1 MQDKQATD
9 QHTACASK
17 HVEVW
22 RSATEEYSVLCEFS
36 TSQDA
41 ICNIMH
47 EKTGTVDLTPLAKQW
62 PTINGFANT
71 LLLPCGHT
79 YHPSSLALHFLSND
93 MRCPVCRAGNSSQM
107 QISCMPF
114 DMQEIFAERI
124 LSINEESVNAT
135 LRTFQQLVKLFE
147 LQLQMTPVSQYIF
160 SNLTE
165 YQIRPSVISTR
176 LIPEDIEHLNERV
189 VQRLLNRVELQDEVM
204 TFRVHHSF
212 NRCIQAMHCSDNPHN
227 RSMAARWCMQHQYLG
242 NNICTVSM
250 PLQSLLNRSYEQT
263 DRERHPLHMYSPSMS
278 GDACLASLQSFDTG
292 EVTKISL
299 SVNLEFLIT
308 IATIFTQSFDTIS
321 I

>member
-1 MQDKQATD
+1 MQDEHDTD
-9 QHTACASK
+9 QYTACPSK

-22 RSATEEYSVLCEFS
+22 RSATEDYSILCEFS
-36 TSQDA
+36 IHQDA

-47 EKTGTVDLTPLAKQW
+47 ENTSNVDLTPLAKQW

-79 YHPSSLALHFLSND
+79 YHPCALAVHFLSND
-93 MRCPVCRAGNSSQM
+93 MRCPVCRAGNSSRM
-107 QISCMPF
+107 QISCMPL
-114 DMQEIFAERI
+114 DMQQIFANKI
-124 LSINEESVNAT
+124 LSINQENVNET

-165 YQIRPSVISTR
+165 YRIRPSVISTR
-176 LIPEDIEHLNERV
+176 LIPEDMEHLNERV
-189 VQRLLNRVELQDEVM
+189 LQRLLNGVELPDEVM

-212 NRCIQAMHCSDNPHN
+212 NRCIQAMHCGDDPQN

-263 DRERHPLHMYSPSMS
+263 DRERHPLHMHSPSIS
-278 GDACLASLQSFDTG
+278 GDACLASLQSFDSG

-308 IATIFTQSFDTIS
+308 IATIFTQSFNTIL